1 MADIITRL
9 LLDTKNFDAKLDRSK
24 SSVNSFQGGISN
36 MAKTA
41 GVGVLKFAGTLGI
54 AMGAGEAFN
63 KVMSSSQ
70 ELGDMTARNMAALK
84 TSVDDFFYSLGSGEF
99 SSFLSGLGDIIDK
112 AKDAHSALDQLG
124 NTKISHSYF
133 SAENESKIAGAQYVA
148 KNKFAPLEDRVKAF
162 EDWRAGLE
170 TQGEINK
177 TLQYDLIK
185 AITTSVESEIGATK
199 LDVTMDDVRMALK
212 VDVTNPLKR
221 DELKNQYS
229 AEYKEYRKK
238 VSKLDAAYQHFD
250 KNGNITDDI
259 KGEYRLKTQ
268 VEKDNELAR
277 LNEKYREAIV
287 VNAMLNKYE
296 DEELTTIANMAIEYR
311 KLDSALASTSREY
324 NETANEFNNA
334 NKAVKGFT
342 AVASLEGYKV
352 YSGSPTPTG
361 IKPTKPAPAGSIS
374 ILNEQITVKNKEL
387 LNATTVQT
395 RAEIQKTIN
404 DLEARK
410 INLNIATEKEVFKD
424 KYGENKLDA
433 TKAQKQF
440 SEYINVDKEISV
452 KSKELTNA
460 TTEQARVAVQK
471 TISELEEKKIKL
483 KVSIEKEIQTNSVD
497 SKTKKDFSEYVS
509 VEEDISKQNTQ
520 LINTTTEQARIAVQ
534 STINE
539 LEAKKIQISAN
550 VSMKSDM
557 SSEIA
562 GVLNNGGSIDKYGKQ
577 KTKGSNATDI
587 SSIKLPKIKTITDT
601 LIDEYIAECDVIDK
615 KINAQIA
622 MLPKA
627 KSDAAKKT
635 IMNTIKGLEKEK
647 VDLKLTKQGKIKAPV
662 NQKDVKT
669 LEEYQDTLYG
679 ISDAMRLMSG
689 VMGESA
695 ASWLNWGASLLSTI
709 SQGIPAIKNLVL
721 ALQAKAAGEAIA
733 GSASAGPLGWITA
746 GAAVASIIATF
757 ASIPKFA
764 NGGIIEG
771 NSTFG
776 DMNLARVN
784 AGEMILNGM
793 QQGNLFRLLDGGYN
807 MSANNGG
814 TVSFKIH
821 GRDLEGVLRNYTN
834 QKNKVR

>member
-41 GVGVLKFAGTLGI
+41 GAGVLKFAGTLGI

-63 KVMSSSQ
+63 RVLNSSQ

-112 AKDAHSALDQLG
+112 ARDAHSALDQLG
-124 NTKISHSYF
+124 NTKISHSFF
-133 SAENESKIAGAQYVA
+133 SAENKKNISEAQYFA
-148 KNKFAPLEDRVKAF
+148 KNKFAPLENRVKAF
-162 EDWRAGLE
+162 EKWRVGLE
-170 TQGEINK
+170 AQANINK

-185 AITTSVESEIGATK
+185 AITTSVESELGATK
-199 LDVTMDDVRMALK
+199 LAVSMDDVRMALK
-212 VDVTNPLKR
+212 IDVTNPQKR
-221 DELKNQYS
+221 DELKSQYS

-268 VEKDNELAR
+268 TEKDNELTR

-287 VNAMLNKYE
+287 VNAMLNKYK
-296 DEELTTIANMAIEYR
+296 DEELIAISRQAIEYME
-311 KLDSALASTSREY
+311 LDSALASTSREY

-361 IKPTKPAPAGSIS
+361 TKPTPPPAGSAGL
-374 ILNEQITVKNKEL
+374 LNEQIAAKNKEL
-387 LNATTVQT
+387 LNATTLQA

-404 DLEARK
+404 ELEARK
-410 INLNIATEKEVFKD
+410 ISLNISTEKEVFRN

-440 SEYINVDKEISV
+440 SEYINVDKEISA

-550 VSMKSDM
+550 VSLKPDL
-557 SSEIA
+557 SSEMA
-562 GVLNNGGSIDKYGKQ
+562 GVLNDGSKDQKGNQ
-577 KTKGSNATDI
+577 KTKGSSSTDI
-587 SSIKLPKIKTITDT
+587 SGVKLPKIKTITDT

-635 IMNTIKGLEKEK
+635 ITNTIKGLEKEK
-647 VDLKLTKQGKIKAPV
+647 LDSKLIKQGKIKSPV
-662 NQKDVKT
+662 SSKDVKT
-669 LEEYQDTLYG
+669 LEEYQDNLYG

-689 VMGESA
+689 VMGEGA

-709 SQGIPAIKNLVL
+709 SQGIPAIRDLVK

-733 GSASAGPLGWITA
+733 GASAAGPLGWIAA
-746 GAAVASIIATF
+746 GAAVASIIASF

-821 GRDLEGVLRNYTN
+821 GRDLEGVLRNHTN

>member
-41 GVGVLKFAGTLGI
+41 GAGVLKFAGTLGI

-63 KVMSSSQ
+63 RVLNSSQ

-162 EDWRAGLE
+162 EDWRVGLE
-170 TQGEINK
+170 SQGDINK
-177 TLQYDLIK
+177 TLQHDLIK

-199 LDVTMDDVRMALK
+199 LGVTMDDVRMALK

-221 DELKNQYS
+221 DELKSQYS

-268 VEKDNELAR
+268 TEKDNELTR

-287 VNAMLNKYE
+287 INAMLNKYE

-361 IKPTKPAPAGSIS
+361 IKPTKPAPAGSIA
-374 ILNEQITVKNKEL
+374 ILNEQITTKNKEL
-387 LNATTVQT
+387 LNATTVQA
-395 RAEIQKTIN
+395 RAEIQKTI
-404 DLEARK
+404 DELEARK
-410 INLNIATEKEVFKD
+410 IT
-424 KYGENKLDA
+424 
-433 TKAQKQF
+433 
-440 SEYINVDKEISV
+440 
-452 KSKELTNA
+452 
-460 TTEQARVAVQK
+460 
-471 TISELEEKKIKL
+471 
-483 KVSIEKEIQTNSVD
+483 
-497 SKTKKDFSEYVS
+497 
-509 VEEDISKQNTQ
+509 
-520 LINTTTEQARIAVQ
+520 
-534 STINE
+534 
-539 LEAKKIQISAN
+539 
-550 VSMKSDM
+550 
-557 SSEIA
+557 
-562 GVLNNGGSIDKYGKQ
+562 
-577 KTKGSNATDI
+577 
-587 SSIKLPKIKTITDT
+587 
-601 LIDEYIAECDVIDK
+601 
-615 KINAQIA
+615 
-622 MLPKA
+622 
-627 KSDAAKKT
+627 
-635 IMNTIKGLEKEK
+635 
-647 VDLKLTKQGKIKAPV
+647 
-662 NQKDVKT
+662 
-669 LEEYQDTLYG
+669 
-679 ISDAMRLMSG
+679 
-689 VMGESA
+689 
-695 ASWLNWGASLLSTI
+695 
-709 SQGIPAIKNLVL
+709 
-721 ALQAKAAGEAIA
+721 
-733 GSASAGPLGWITA
+733 
-746 GAAVASIIATF
+746 
-757 ASIPKFA
+757 
-764 NGGIIEG
+764 
-771 NSTFG
+771 
-776 DMNLARVN
+776 
-784 AGEMILNGM
+784 
-793 QQGNLFRLLDGGYN
+793 
-807 MSANNGG
+807 
-814 TVSFKIH
+814 
-821 GRDLEGVLRNYTN
+821 
-834 QKNKVR
+834 

>member
-41 GVGVLKFAGTLGI
+41 GAGVLKFAGTLGI

-63 KVMSSSQ
+63 RVLNSSQ
-70 ELGDMTARNMAALK
+70 TLGDMTASNMAALK
-84 TSVDDFFYSLGSGEF
+84 TSVDEFFYSLGTGTF
-99 SSFLSGLGDIIDK
+99 DSFLSGLGSVIDK
-112 AKDAHSALDQLG
+112 AKEAYSAIDQLG
-124 NTKISHSYF
+124 NTQISYGVY
-133 SAENESKIAGAQYVA
+133 SAKNQSEIADAQYIA
-148 KNKFAPLEDRVKAF
+148 KNKFASVDERNVAF
-162 EDWRAGLE
+162 DKW
-170 TQGEINK
+170 
-177 TLQYDLIK
+177 
-185 AITTSVESEIGATK
+185 
-199 LDVTMDDVRMALK
+199 RMALENQQNNNQTLQK
-212 VDVTNPLKR
+212 QLIEAASKAVESRTGANIQITLEDLLNSFEVDLLNPESRTTVKERAMRGTNNYTAWSKAHKDDKEGIDQLAQVQKQNIITHTMLEKYSD
-221 DELKNQYS
+221 DELKDIAAKITQY
-229 AEYKEYRKK
+229 
-238 VSKLDAAYQHFD
+238 YQ
-250 KNGNITDDI
+250 
-259 KGEYRLKTQ
+259 
-268 VEKDNELAR
+268 
-277 LNEKYREAIV
+277 LN
-287 VNAMLNKYE
+287 
-296 DEELTTIANMAIEYR
+296 
-311 KLDSALASTSREY
+311 SALKSTAREY

-361 IKPTKPAPAGSIS
+361 IKPTKPAPAGSIA

-387 LNATTVQT
+387 LNATTIQART
-395 RAEIQKTIN
+395 EIQKTIN

-410 INLNIATEKEVFKD
+410 ISLNIATEKEIFRD

-460 TTEQARVAVQK
+460 TTEQACIAVQK

-550 VSMKSDM
+550 VSMESDM

-562 GVLNNGGSIDKYGKQ
+562 GVLNNGSKDQRGNQ
-577 KTKGSNATDI
+577 KTKGSNSTDI
-587 SSIKLPKIKTITDT
+587 SGVKLPKIKTITDT

-627 KSDAAKKT
+627 KSDTAKKT

-647 VDLKLTKQGKIKAPV
+647 LDSKLIKQGKIKSPV
-662 NQKDVKT
+662 SSKDVKT
-669 LEEYQDTLYG
+669 LEEYQDNLYG

-689 VMGESA
+689 VMGEGA

-709 SQGIPAIKNLVL
+709 SQGIPAIRDLVK

-733 GSASAGPLGWITA
+733 GASSAGPFGWIAA
-746 GAAVASIIATF
+746 GAAVASIIASF

-807 MSANNGG
+807 TPANNGG

-821 GRDLEGVLRNYTN
+821 GRDLEGVLRNYAN

>member
-41 GVGVLKFAGTLGI
+41 GAGVLKFAGTLGI

-63 KVMSSSQ
+63 RVLNSSQ

-162 EDWRAGLE
+162 EDWRVGLE
-170 TQGEINK
+170 SQGDINK
-177 TLQYDLIK
+177 TLQHDLIK

-199 LDVTMDDVRMALK
+199 LGVTMDDVRMALK

-221 DELKNQYS
+221 DELKSQYS

-268 VEKDNELAR
+268 TEKDNELTR

-287 VNAMLNKYE
+287 INAMLNKYE

-361 IKPTKPAPAGSIS
+361 IKPTKPAPAGSIAA
-374 ILNEQITVKNKEL
+374 LNEQIVTKNKEL
-387 LNATTVQT
+387 LNATTVQA
-395 RAEIQKTIN
+395 RAEIQKTI
-404 DLEARK
+404 DELEARK
-410 INLNIATEKEVFKD
+410 ISLNISTEKEVFRN

-440 SEYINVDKEISV
+440 SEYINVDKEISA

-471 TISELEEKKIKL
+471 TISELEEKKIRL

-497 SKTKKDFSEYVS
+497 SKTKKDFTEYIS
-509 VEEDISKQNTQ
+509 VEEDIAKQNTQ
-520 LINTTTEQARIAVQ
+520 LINSTTEQARTAVQ

-539 LEAKKIQISAN
+539 LEARKIQISAN
-550 VSMKSDM
+550 ISLKPDL
-557 SSEIA
+557 SSEMV
-562 GVLNNGGSIDKYGKQ
+562 GVLNNGSIDRKGKQ
-577 KTKGSNATDI
+577 VTKGSNATDI
-587 SSIKLPKIKTITDT
+587 SKIKLPKYEPIFKKEDIDLNNDFADSLSGIGDMMGSLSSLFDENTASALQWGST
-601 LIDEYIAECDVIDK
+601 LLMAIAQATPAILGMMGV
-615 KINAQIA
+615 
-622 MLPKA
+622 
-627 KSDAAKKT
+627 
-635 IMNTIKGLEKEK
+635 KE
-647 VDLKLTKQGKIKAPV
+647 
-662 NQKDVKT
+662 
-669 LEEYQDTLYG
+669 QDTATTNANTPAEVANAG
-679 ISDAMRLMSG
+679 AKAM
-689 VMGESA
+689 SA
-695 ASWLNWGASLLSTI
+695 HS
-709 SQGIPAIKNLVL
+709 GIPFVGIALGL
-721 ALQAKAAGEAIA
+721 AGVAA
-733 GSASAGPLGWITA
+733 
-746 GAAVASIIATF
+746 IIAAMSSMPHF
-757 ASIPKFA
+757 AT
-764 NGGIIEG
+764 GGIVPG
-771 NSTFG
+771 TSFAGDKVPALLNS
-776 DMNLARVN
+776 
-784 AGEMILNGM
+784 GEMILNGA
-793 QQGNLFRLLDGGYN
+793 QQGNLFKILNSGMYDSLSRTISPLPENSEIRLSSNITVRGDTLYL
-807 MSANNGG
+807 ALNNYMKRTG
-814 TVSFKIH
+814 KK
-821 GRDLEGVLRNYTN
+821 L
-834 QKNKVR
+834 

>member
-41 GVGVLKFAGTLGI
+41 GAGVLKFAGTLGI

-63 KVMSSSQ
+63 RVLNSSQ

-162 EDWRAGLE
+162 EDWRVGLE
-170 TQGEINK
+170 SQGDINK
-177 TLQYDLIK
+177 TLQHDLIK

-199 LDVTMDDVRMALK
+199 LGVTMDDVRMALK

-221 DELKNQYS
+221 DELKSQYS

-268 VEKDNELAR
+268 TEKDNELTR

-287 VNAMLNKYE
+287 INAMLNKYE

-361 IKPTKPAPAGSIS
+361 IKPTKPAPAGSIA
-374 ILNEQITVKNKEL
+374 ILNEQITTKNKEL
-387 LNATTVQT
+387 LNATTVQA
-395 RAEIQKTIN
+395 RAEIQKTI
-404 DLEARK
+404 DELEARK
-410 INLNIATEKEVFKD
+410 ISLNIATEKEVFRD

-440 SEYINVDKEISV
+440 SEYINVDKEISA

-539 LEAKKIQISAN
+539 FEAKKIQIGAN
-550 VSMKSDM
+550 VSLKPDL
-557 SSEIA
+557 SSEMA
-562 GVLNNGGSIDKYGKQ
+562 GVLNDGSKDQKGNQ
-577 KTKGSNATDI
+577 KTKGSSSTDI
-587 SSIKLPKIKTITDT
+587 SGVKLPKIKTITDT

-635 IMNTIKGLEKEK
+635 ITNTIKGLEKEK
-647 VDLKLTKQGKIKAPV
+647 LDSKLIKQGKIKSPV
-662 NQKDVKT
+662 SQKDVKT
-669 LEEYQDTLYG
+669 LEEYQDNLYG

-689 VMGESA
+689 VMGEGA

-709 SQGIPAIKNLVL
+709 SQGIPAIRDLVK

-733 GSASAGPLGWITA
+733 GASSAGPFGWIAA
-746 GAAVASIIATF
+746 GAAVASIIASF

-793 QQGNLFRLLDGGYN
+793 QQSNLFRLLDGGYR

-821 GRDLEGVLRNYTN
+821 GRDLEGVLRNHTN

>member
-41 GVGVLKFAGTLGI
+41 GAGVLKFAGTLGI

-63 KVMSSSQ
+63 RVLNSSQ

-148 KNKFAPLEDRVKAF
+148 KNKFAPLEDRVNAF

-170 TQGEINK
+170 TQGEINR

-361 IKPTKPAPAGSIS
+361 IKPTKPAPAGSIG

-387 LNATTVQT
+387 LNATTIQA

-410 INLNIATEKEVFKD
+410 ISLNIATEKEIFRD

-471 TISELEEKKIKL
+471 TISELEEKKIRL
-483 KVSIEKEIQTNSVD
+483 KVSIEKEIQANSVD
-497 SKTKKDFSEYVS
+497 SKTKKDFTEYIS
-509 VEEDISKQNTQ
+509 VEEDISKQNIQ

-550 VSMKSDM
+550 VSMESDM

-562 GVLNNGGSIDKYGKQ
+562 GVLNNGSKDQRGNQ
-577 KTKGSNATDI
+577 KTKGSNSTDI
-587 SSIKLPKIKTITDT
+587 SGVKLPKIKTITDT

-627 KSDAAKKT
+627 KSDTAKKT

-647 VDLKLTKQGKIKAPV
+647 LDSKLIKQGKIKSPV
-662 NQKDVKT
+662 SSKDVKT
-669 LEEYQDTLYG
+669 LEEYQDNLYG

-689 VMGESA
+689 VMGEGA

-709 SQGIPAIKNLVL
+709 SQGIPAIRDLVK

-733 GSASAGPLGWITA
+733 GASSAGPFGWIAA
-746 GAAVASIIATF
+746 GAAVASIIASF

-807 MSANNGG
+807 TPANNGG

-821 GRDLEGVLRNYTN
+821 GRDLEGVLRNYAN

>member
-41 GVGVLKFAGTLGI
+41 GAGVLKFAGTLGI
-54 AMGAGEAFN
+54 AMGAGEVFN
-63 KVMSSSQ
+63 RVLNSSQ

-148 KNKFAPLEDRVKAF
+148 KNKFAPLEDRVNAF

-170 TQGEINK
+170 TQGEINR

-361 IKPTKPAPAGSIS
+361 IKPTKPAPAGSIG

-387 LNATTVQT
+387 LNATTIQART
-395 RAEIQKTIN
+395 EIQKTIN

-410 INLNIATEKEVFKD
+410 ISLNIATEKEIFRD

-460 TTEQARVAVQK
+460 TTEQACIAVQK

-550 VSMKSDM
+550 VSMESDM

-562 GVLNNGGSIDKYGKQ
+562 GVLNNGSKDQRGNQ
-577 KTKGSNATDI
+577 KTKGSNSTDI
-587 SSIKLPKIKTITDT
+587 SGVKLPKIKTITDT

-627 KSDAAKKT
+627 KSDTAKKT

-647 VDLKLTKQGKIKAPV
+647 LDSKLIKQGKIKSPV
-662 NQKDVKT
+662 SSKDVKT
-669 LEEYQDTLYG
+669 LEEYQDNLYG

-689 VMGESA
+689 VMGEGA

-709 SQGIPAIKNLVL
+709 SQGIPAIRDLVK

-733 GSASAGPLGWITA
+733 GASSAGPFGWIAA
-746 GAAVASIIATF
+746 GAAVASIIASF

-807 MSANNGG
+807 TPANNGG

-821 GRDLEGVLRNYTN
+821 GRDLEGVLRNYAN

>member
-41 GVGVLKFAGTLGI
+41 GAGVLKFAGTLGI

-63 KVMSSSQ
+63 RVLNSSQ

-162 EDWRAGLE
+162 EDWRVGLE
-170 TQGEINK
+170 SQGDINK
-177 TLQYDLIK
+177 TLQHDLIK

-199 LDVTMDDVRMALK
+199 LGVTMDDVRMALK
-212 VDVTNPLKR
+212 IDVTNPLKR
-221 DELKNQYS
+221 DELKSQYS
-229 AEYKEYRKK
+229 ADYKEYRKAA
-238 VSKLDAAYQHFD
+238 SKLGSAYQHFD
-250 KNGNITDDI
+250 KNGNVTDDV
-259 KGEYRLKTQ
+259 KGEYRLITQ
-268 VEKDNELAR
+268 AEKDKELSK

-296 DEELTTIANMAIEYR
+296 DDELTTIANMAIQYR
-311 KLDSALASTSREY
+311 KLDSALASTAREY

-361 IKPTKPAPAGSIS
+361 IKPTKPAPAGSIA
-374 ILNEQITVKNKEL
+374 ILNEQITTKNKEL
-387 LNATTVQT
+387 LNATTVQA
-395 RAEIQKTIN
+395 RAEIQKTI
-404 DLEARK
+404 DELEARK
-410 INLNIATEKEVFKD
+410 ISLNIATEKEVFRD

-440 SEYINVDKEISV
+440 SEYINVDKEISA

-539 LEAKKIQISAN
+539 LEAKKIQIGAN
-550 VSMKSDM
+550 VSLKPDL
-557 SSEIA
+557 SSEMA
-562 GVLNNGGSIDKYGKQ
+562 GVLNDGSKDQKGNQ
-577 KTKGSNATDI
+577 KTKGSSSTDI
-587 SSIKLPKIKTITDT
+587 SGVKLPKIKTITDT

-635 IMNTIKGLEKEK
+635 ITNTIKGLEKEK
-647 VDLKLTKQGKIKAPV
+647 LDSKLIKQGKIKSPV
-662 NQKDVKT
+662 SQKDVKT
-669 LEEYQDTLYG
+669 LEEYQDNLYG

-689 VMGESA
+689 VMGEGA

-709 SQGIPAIKNLVL
+709 SQGIPAIRDLVK

-733 GSASAGPLGWITA
+733 GASSAGPFGWIAA
-746 GAAVASIIATF
+746 GAAVASIIASF

-793 QQGNLFRLLDGGYN
+793 QQSNLFRLLDGGYR

-821 GRDLEGVLRNYTN
+821 GRDLEGVLRNHTN

>member
-41 GVGVLKFAGTLGI
+41 GAGVLKFAGTLGI

-63 KVMSSSQ
+63 RVLNSSQ

-112 AKDAHSALDQLG
+112 ARDAHSALDQLG
-124 NTKISHSYF
+124 NTKISHSFF
-133 SAENESKIAGAQYVA
+133 SAENKKNISEAQYFA
-148 KNKFAPLEDRVKAF
+148 KNKFAPLENRVKAF
-162 EDWRAGLE
+162 EKWRVGLE
-170 TQGEINK
+170 AQANINK

-199 LDVTMDDVRMALK
+199 LAVSMDDVRMALK
-212 VDVTNPLKR
+212 IDVTNPQKR
-221 DELKNQYS
+221 DELKSQYS

-268 VEKDNELAR
+268 TEKDNELTR

-287 VNAMLNKYE
+287 VNAMLNKYK
-296 DEELTTIANMAIEYR
+296 DEELIAISRQAIEYME
-311 KLDSALASTSREY
+311 LDSALASTSREY

-352 YSGSPTPTG
+352 YSGSSTPTG
-361 IKPTKPAPAGSIS
+361 TKPTPPPAGSAGL
-374 ILNEQITVKNKEL
+374 LNEQIAAKNKEL
-387 LNATTVQT
+387 LNATTLQA

-404 DLEARK
+404 ELEARK
-410 INLNIATEKEVFKD
+410 ISLNISTEKEVFRN

-440 SEYINVDKEISV
+440 SEYINVDKEISA

-539 LEAKKIQISAN
+539 LEAKKIQIGAN
-550 VSMKSDM
+550 VSLKPDL
-557 SSEIA
+557 SSEMA
-562 GVLNNGGSIDKYGKQ
+562 GVLNDGSKDQKGNQ
-577 KTKGSNATDI
+577 KTKGSSSTDI
-587 SSIKLPKIKTITDT
+587 SGVKLPKIKTITDT

-635 IMNTIKGLEKEK
+635 ITNTIKGLEKEK
-647 VDLKLTKQGKIKAPV
+647 LDSKLIKQGKIKSPV
-662 NQKDVKT
+662 SQKDVKT
-669 LEEYQDTLYG
+669 LEEYQDNLYG

-689 VMGESA
+689 VMGEGA

-709 SQGIPAIKNLVL
+709 SQGIPAIRDLVK

-733 GSASAGPLGWITA
+733 GASSAGPFGWIAA
-746 GAAVASIIATF
+746 GAAVASIIASF

-793 QQGNLFRLLDGGYN
+793 QQSNLFRLLDGGYR
-807 MSANNGG
+807 MSANNVG

-821 GRDLEGVLRNYTN
+821 GRDLEGVLRNHTN

>member
-41 GVGVLKFAGTLGI
+41 GAGVLKFAGTLGI

-63 KVMSSSQ
+63 RVLNSSQ

-148 KNKFAPLEDRVKAF
+148 KNKFAPLEDRVNAF

-170 TQGEINK
+170 TQGEINR

-361 IKPTKPAPAGSIS
+361 IKPTKPAPAGSIG

-387 LNATTVQT
+387 LNATTIQA

-410 INLNIATEKEVFKD
+410 ISLNIATEKEIFRD

-471 TISELEEKKIKL
+471 TISELEEKKIRL

-550 VSMKSDM
+550 VSMESDM

-562 GVLNNGGSIDKYGKQ
+562 SVLNNGSKDQKGNQ
-577 KTKGSNATDI
+577 KTKGSNSTDI
-587 SSIKLPKIKTITDT
+587 SGIKLPKIKTITDT

-627 KSDAAKKT
+627 KSDTAKKT

-647 VDLKLTKQGKIKAPV
+647 LDSKLIKQGKIKSPV
-662 NQKDVKT
+662 SSKDVKT
-669 LEEYQDTLYG
+669 LEEYQDNLYG

-689 VMGESA
+689 VMGEGT

-709 SQGIPAIKNLVL
+709 SQGIPAIRDLVK

-733 GSASAGPLGWITA
+733 GASSAGPFGWIAA
-746 GAAVASIIATF
+746 GAAVASIIASF

-807 MSANNGG
+807 TPANNGG

-821 GRDLEGVLRNYTN
+821 GRDLEGVLRNYAN